1 MMFPGTSSG
10 LCAAVRDV
18 AVAFQAA
25 DIAGGARFQGHITFI
40 GISATVGAASS
51 AAAGASRARRTPAWG
66 SATVGAHENRIGWRP
81 TSAVPNDPGFEGGDG
96 LPRAPRVEAAGDRAG
111 VVERAL
117 AGHGEGDDGVSAE
130 PEAGGS
136 VVDAHALGPG
146 LVEAAVG
153 GGPDQKAEAEP
164 AAAVA
169 VAAGRVDV
177 LDEGGGEH
185 EGSNFHFS
193 FLVRLQGRVEKQC
206 APVMRGTPKSV
217 VYQKVKGLHGLS

>member
-1 MMFPGTSSG
+1 MLERHWYSEPLRSFQF
-10 LCAAVRDV
+10 AAW
-18 AVAFQAA
+18 
-25 DIAGGARFQGHITFI
+25 IAM
-40 GISATVGAASS
+40 TVSS
-51 AAAGASRARRTPAWG
+51 A
-66 SATVGAHENRIGWRP
+66 SAKVGTDFP
-81 TSAVPNDPGFEGGDG
+81 V
-96 LPRAPRVEAAGDRAG
+96 LPRAPRVVAAGDRAG

-169 VAAGRVDV
+169 VAAGGVDV

-217 VYQKVKGLHGLS
+217 FLSES